1 MAGNVQ
7 MIIDGKHRRPRA
19 VLLVTALVI
28 LVTGCGKK
36 SGLEHAYSYDDRAVR
51 FTAEDG
57 DGRAPGFAAGLAVPK
72 EGDDSPGE
80 GEAALSARGWCG
92 DYRYYSPGGAAY
104 LRRRNGCGKNWQS

>member
-1 MAGNVQ
+1 

-72 EGDDSPGE
+72 EGDERERRLFRPGLPE
-80 GEAALSARGWCG
+80 F
-92 DYRYYSPGGAAY
+92 
-104 LRRRNGCGKNWQS
+104 

>member
-1 MAGNVQ
+1 

-57 DGRAPGFAAGLAVPK
+57 DCLLYTSTGLFGQRSEEK
-72 EGDDSPGE
+72 I
-80 GEAALSARGWCG
+80 
-92 DYRYYSPGGAAY
+92 
-104 LRRRNGCGKNWQS
+104 

>member
-36 SGLEHAYSYDDRAVR
+36 SGLEHAYSYDDPVPSALRQR
-51 FTAEDG
+51 MEM
-57 DGRAPGFAAGLAVPK
+57 AGLPALPLDWPCQKK
-72 EGDDSPGE
+72 ETTALERERRLFRPGLPE
-80 GEAALSARGWCG
+80 F
-92 DYRYYSPGGAAY
+92 
-104 LRRRNGCGKNWQS
+104 